1 MVGSSRLCGVGF
13 LVSNF
18 FTCLPADRFMF
29 SKPMIGIDISDRSIK
44 VVQLSKD
51 RNVRRLQSYCWSGVE
66 EGVIERGIIK
76 EVNKM
81 KEVLVNVFERCR
93 LTREVDDAVVASIPE
108 TQSFLRVIEVPEM
121 ADDETD
127 EAVRWEVAQH
137 IPFGLENVYI
147 DWQPIMSGHK
157 AASWRREVLVGA
169 AQKKVV
175 DPLVEVL
182 QGLGLDVA
190 GLELE
195 SQGIVRALISSE
207 LKDKQGLLV
216 VDLGGTATNV
226 IIHDHGAMRFTA
238 SLQHGA
244 VRISELLSQGDR
256 KLLATPS
263 SKDLPKEISD
273 RIAKVARPAQEEL
286 VMEIRGIVE
295 FYNGIDVQHE
305 VKEILLT
312 GGGSNFPG
320 LDQVVVKLFD
330 DVHVQRGNP
339 WVNILLGEKV
349 KKTPLNLRESV
360 HFTTALGLALR
371 KDEG

>member
-1 MVGSSRLCGVGF
+1 
-13 LVSNF
+13 
-18 FTCLPADRFMF
+18 
-29 SKPMIGIDISDRSIK
+29 MIGVDISDRSIK
-44 VVQLSKD
+44 LVQLSND
-51 RNVRRLQSYCWSGVE
+51 RGVRRLQSYCWSSIE
-66 EGVIERGIIK
+66 NDIIERGIIK
-76 EVNKM
+76 EPNKM
-81 KEVLVNVFERCR
+81 KEVLTNAFEKCR
-93 LTREVDDAVVASIPE
+93 LTLNIDDAVVASIPE

-127 EAVRWEVAQH
+127 EAVQWEVAQH

-147 DWQPIMSGHK
+147 DWQPIISGHQ
-157 AASWRREVLVGA
+157 AAPKRREVLVGA

-175 DPLVEVL
+175 DPLLDVL

-190 GLELE
+190 SLELE
-195 SQGIVRALISSE
+195 SQGIVRALISSD
-207 LKDKQGLLV
+207 LKNKQGLLV
-216 VDLGGTATNV
+216 VDLGGSATNV

-244 VRISELLSQGDR
+244 ARISELLPAADR
-256 KLLATPS
+256 KLLATPFN
-263 SKDLPKEISD
+263 KDLPKDVVD
-273 RIAKVARPAQEEL
+273 RIAKIVMPAQEEL

-295 FYNGIDVQHE
+295 FYNGIDAQHK

-312 GGGSNFPG
+312 GGGSNYPG
-320 LDQVVVKLFD
+320 LDQVVVKFFD

-339 WVNILLGEKV
+339 WVNILLGEKA

-371 KDEG
+371 NDEG

>member
-1 MVGSSRLCGVGF
+1 
-13 LVSNF
+13 
-18 FTCLPADRFMF
+18 
-29 SKPMIGIDISDRSIK
+29 MIGIDISDRSVK
-44 VVQLSKD
+44 MVQLSDD
-51 RNVRRLQSYCWSGVE
+51 RGVRCLQSYCWCSIE
-66 EGVIERGIIK
+66 EDVIERGIIK
-76 EVNKM
+76 EPNKM
-81 KEVLVNVFERCR
+81 KDVLTGVFRQCR
-93 LTREVDDAVVASIPE
+93 LTSDVDDAIVASIPE

-121 ADDETD
+121 ADDETN
-127 EAVRWEVAQH
+127 EAVKWEVAQH

-147 DWQPIMSGHK
+147 DWQPILSGHK
-157 AASWRREVLVGA
+157 AALKRREVLVGA

-175 DPLVEVL
+175 DPLLQVL

-195 SQGIVRALISSE
+195 SQSIVRALISPE

-244 VRISELLSQGDR
+244 TRISELISREDR
-256 KLLATPS
+256 QLLATPRS
-263 SKDLPKEISD
+263 DDLPKEVTD
-273 RIAKVARPAQEEL
+273 RVAKLARPAQEEL

-295 FYNGIDVQHE
+295 FYNGIDAQHE

-312 GGGSNFPG
+312 GGGSNYPG

-339 WVNILLGEKV
+339 WVNILPGEKA
-349 KKTPLNLRESV
+349 KKTPLNLKESV

-371 KDEG
+371 NNER

>member
-1 MVGSSRLCGVGF
+1 
-13 LVSNF
+13 
-18 FTCLPADRFMF
+18 
-29 SKPMIGIDISDRSIK
+29 MIGVDISDRSIK
-44 VVQLSKD
+44 IVQLSNDKSA
-51 RNVRRLQSYCWSGVE
+51 RRLQSYCWSDIE
-66 EGVIERGIIK
+66 EDVIERGIIK
-76 EVNKM
+76 EPNKM
-81 KEVLVNVFERCR
+81 KEILIKAFQKCR
-93 LTREVDDAVVASIPE
+93 ITSDVDDAVVASIPE
-108 TQSFLRVIEVPEM
+108 TQSFLRVIEVPQM
-121 ADDETD
+121 SDDETD
-127 EAVRWEVAQH
+127 EAVQWEVAQH

-157 AASWRREVLVGA
+157 AAPKRREVLVGA

-175 DPLVEVL
+175 DPLLQVL
-182 QGLGLDVA
+182 QGLGLDIA

-195 SQGIVRALISSE
+195 SQGIVRALISPE

-216 VDLGGTATNV
+216 VDLGGKATNV

-244 VRISELLSQGDR
+244 FRISEQLSQEDR
-256 KLLATPS
+256 KLLASPS
-263 SKDLPKEISD
+263 SKDLPKAVAD
-273 RIAKVARPAQEEL
+273 RIALSMKPAQEEL

-295 FYNGIDVQHE
+295 FYNGIDAQHE

-320 LDQVVVKLFD
+320 LDQVVVRFFD
-330 DVHVQRGNP
+330 DTHVQRGNP
-339 WVNILLGEKV
+339 WVNILAGEKH

-371 KDEG
+371 EDKG